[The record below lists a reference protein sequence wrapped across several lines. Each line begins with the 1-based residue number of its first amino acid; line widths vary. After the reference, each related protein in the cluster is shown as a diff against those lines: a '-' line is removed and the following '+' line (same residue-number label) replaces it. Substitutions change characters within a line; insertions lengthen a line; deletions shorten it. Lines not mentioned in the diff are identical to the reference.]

1 MSKDNISELQ
11 KELEDSL
18 PFDDFE
24 DMNLDILLAKGEGAV
39 RKKRR
44 PKTKARRRF
53 EFSSSFGES

>member
-24 DMNLDILLAKGEGAV
+24 DMNLDILLAKGEGAM

-44 PKTKARRRF
+44 LKTKARRIF
-53 EFSSSFGES
+53 EFSSSFGKS